1 MGCMPESPDRQSE
14 PLDHPEGRRRVTAN
28 RVILT
33 LVGLIALVLLVLL
46 AASVLPRWWAQR
58 VGTMV
63 DGRLLVG
70 GAIGIVMGMV
80 FTTAP
85 LVFFGVAARHLRSI
99 GKAVTALVVALALA
113 LPNLMTL
120 SIVLGTGSAAHAGQ
134 RIFDVDGP
142 GFRGGSLIGAI
153 LGAVFG
159 IWIVYLMWSRRRRGH
174 RLERTEHA
182 PEPKPSPRDSSG

>member
-1 MGCMPESPDRQSE
+1 MPQSPDRQSE
-14 PLDHPEGRRRVTAN
+14 PPDQDQQQHQAEGGRRVTVN

-33 LVGLIALVLLVLL
+33 VVGIVALVLLALL

-58 VGTMV
+58 MGTMV

-70 GAIGIVMGMV
+70 GLLGIVMGMV

-99 GKAVTALVVALALA
+99 GKAVSALLFGIALA

-120 SIVLGTGSAAHAGQ
+120 AIVLGAGSAAHAGQ

-159 IWIVYLMWSRRRRGH
+159 AWIVYLMWSRRRRGR
-174 RLERTEHA
+174 RLEQAGHA
-182 PEPKPSPRDSSG
+182 D